1 MPEIIQ
7 PKNSFYTRLI
17 KTVILVAF
25 SILLFACGSNFN
37 NDGGNNLQSQ
47 VFSFDSSSYTVTVG
61 GTTTVQARGQ
71 GSGAITYSIENSD
84 VARINGSGTVTP
96 VAEGETTITAFI
108 RVDAV
113 YDSSTTTAL
122 LTVLDPNC
130 RVGDVIAVGQSCD
143 LPGGGTFRV
152 VISGGSACAIHSPSG
167 NDVSC
172 DASLTINSFRATRVS
187 QSYRID
193 SFTTAPDLMVSS
205 FSANPTS
212 INAGGNISLSAT
224 VRNSGT
230 GQSGSTTLRYYRSS
244 NRTIS
249 TSDTRIGTD
258 SVSALSAGRS
268 GNESVTVTGHNSGTA
283 YYGACVES
291 VSGETQTSNNCSSG
305 VAVTVDTPDLIP
317 DLMVSSFRAN
327 PTSINAGGNIS
338 LSATVRNSGTGQSGS
353 TTLRYYRSS
362 DRTISTLDTQI
373 GTDSVSALSAGRSGN
388 ESVTVT
394 GHNSGTAYYG
404 ACVESVSG
412 ETQTSNNCSSG
423 VAVTVDTPDLI
434 VSSFRA
440 NPTSINAGG
449 NISLSATVRNSGTG
463 QSGSTTLR
471 YYRSSDRT
479 ISTLDTRIGTDSVSA
494 LSAGRSGNESVT
506 VTGHNS
512 GTAYYGACVESV
524 SGETQTSNNCS
535 SGVAVTVDTPDLIV
549 SSFSANPTSINA
561 GGNISLSATVRN
573 SGTGQ
578 SGLTTLRY
586 YRSSDR
592 TISTLDT
599 RIGTDL
605 VSALSAGRS
614 GNESVTVT
622 GHNSGTAYYGACV
635 ESVSGET
642 QTSNNCS
649 SGVAVTVDTPD
660 LIPDLMV
667 SSFRANPTSINAG
680 GNISLSATVRNSGT
694 GQSGSTTLRYYRSSD
709 RTISTS
715 DTQIGTDSVSALS
728 AGRSGNES
736 VTVTGHNSGTAYYGA
751 CVESVSGETQT
762 SNNCSSGVA
771 VTVDTPDLI
780 PDLMV
785 SSFRANPTSINAG
798 GNISL
803 SATVRNSGTGQS
815 GSTTLRYYRSSDR
828 TISTLDTRIGTDS
841 VSALSAGRSGNESV
855 TVTGHNSGTAYYGA
869 CVESVSGETQTSN
882 NCSSGVAVTVDTNAA
897 SYASASNINA
907 SSRLVFRWNAFSGAR
922 TYHIYGSGSLFL
934 DDSATLLTSLSNTA
948 RTYTYSGI
956 SYFSYGV
963 FACTSSSCSISNL
976 ESVVNT
982 RTPEVFV
989 TWNRVSGATNYR
1001 VYRSVIPSCSF
1012 SLTTGLPTGICS
1024 NATRIGTVTQNSFTD
1039 SSPSFSGIYFVIA
1052 CTGNDC

>member
-193 SFTTAPDLMVSS
+193 SFATAPDLMVSS

-244 NRTIS
+244 
-249 TSDTRIGTD
+249 
-258 SVSALSAGRS
+258 
-268 GNESVTVTGHNSGTA
+268 
-283 YYGACVES
+283 
-291 VSGETQTSNNCSSG
+291 
-305 VAVTVDTPDLIP
+305 
-317 DLMVSSFRAN
+317 
-327 PTSINAGGNIS
+327 
-338 LSATVRNSGTGQSGS
+338 
-353 TTLRYYRSS
+353 
-362 DRTISTLDTQI
+362 
-373 GTDSVSALSAGRSGN
+373 
-388 ESVTVT
+388 
-394 GHNSGTAYYG
+394 
-404 ACVESVSG
+404 
-412 ETQTSNNCSSG
+412 
-423 VAVTVDTPDLI
+423 
-434 VSSFRA
+434 
-440 NPTSINAGG
+440 
-449 NISLSATVRNSGTG
+449 
-463 QSGSTTLR
+463 
-471 YYRSSDRT
+471 DRT
-479 ISTLDTRIGTDSVSA
+479 ISTLDTR
-494 LSAGRSGNESVT
+494 
-506 VTGHNS
+506 
-512 GTAYYGACVESV
+512 
-524 SGETQTSNNCS
+524 
-535 SGVAVTVDTPDLIV
+535 
-549 SSFSANPTSINA
+549 
-561 GGNISLSATVRN
+561 
-573 SGTGQ
+573 
-578 SGLTTLRY
+578 
-586 YRSSDR
+586 
-592 TISTLDT
+592 
-599 RIGTDL
+599 
-605 VSALSAGRS
+605 
-614 GNESVTVT
+614 
-622 GHNSGTAYYGACV
+622 
-635 ESVSGET
+635 
-642 QTSNNCS
+642 
-649 SGVAVTVDTPD
+649 
-660 LIPDLMV
+660 
-667 SSFRANPTSINAG
+667 
-680 GNISLSATVRNSGT
+680 
-694 GQSGSTTLRYYRSSD
+694 
-709 RTISTS
+709 
-715 DTQIGTDSVSALS
+715 IGTDSVSALS

-882 NCSSGVAVTVDTNAA
+882 NCSSGVAVTVDTPDLIPDLMVSSFSANPTSINAGGNIRLSATVRNSGTGQSGSTTLRYYRSSDRTISTLDTRIGTDLVSALSAGRSGNESVTVTGHNSGTAYYGACVESVSGETQTSNNCSSGVAVDTNAA

-922 TYHIYGSGSLFL
+922 TYHIYGSDSSSL

-948 RTYTYSGI
+948 RTYTYSGTT
-956 SYFSYGV
+956 SYSSYGV

-976 ESVVNT
+976 ESVDNT

-1001 VYRSVIPSCSF
+1001 VYRSFFSMCSF
-1012 SLTTGLPTGICS
+1012 SLTTGLPTRICS

-1039 SSPSFSGIYFVIA
+1039 SSPSFSDRIYFVIA

>member
-152 VISGGSACAIHSPSG
+152 VISGGSACAIYSPSG

-193 SFTTAPDLMVSS
+193 SFATAPDLM
-205 FSANPTS
+205 
-212 INAGGNISLSAT
+212 
-224 VRNSGT
+224 
-230 GQSGSTTLRYYRSS
+230 
-244 NRTIS
+244 
-249 TSDTRIGTD
+249 
-258 SVSALSAGRS
+258 
-268 GNESVTVTGHNSGTA
+268 
-283 YYGACVES
+283 
-291 VSGETQTSNNCSSG
+291 
-305 VAVTVDTPDLIP
+305 
-317 DLMVSSFRAN
+317 
-327 PTSINAGGNIS
+327 
-338 LSATVRNSGTGQSGS
+338 
-353 TTLRYYRSS
+353 
-362 DRTISTLDTQI
+362 
-373 GTDSVSALSAGRSGN
+373 
-388 ESVTVT
+388 
-394 GHNSGTAYYG
+394 
-404 ACVESVSG
+404 
-412 ETQTSNNCSSG
+412 
-423 VAVTVDTPDLI
+423 

-535 SGVAVTVDTPDLIV
+535 SGVAVTVDTPDLI
-549 SSFSANPTSINA
+549 
-561 GGNISLSATVRN
+561 
-573 SGTGQ
+573 
-578 SGLTTLRY
+578 
-586 YRSSDR
+586 
-592 TISTLDT
+592 
-599 RIGTDL
+599 
-605 VSALSAGRS
+605 
-614 GNESVTVT
+614 
-622 GHNSGTAYYGACV
+622 
-635 ESVSGET
+635 
-642 QTSNNCS
+642 
-649 SGVAVTVDTPD
+649 
-660 LIPDLMV
+660 PDLMV

-694 GQSGSTTLRYYRSSD
+694 GQSGSTTLRYYRSSN

-715 DTQIGTDSVSALS
+715 
-728 AGRSGNES
+728 
-736 VTVTGHNSGTAYYGA
+736 
-751 CVESVSGETQT
+751 
-762 SNNCSSGVA
+762 
-771 VTVDTPDLI
+771 
-780 PDLMV
+780 
-785 SSFRANPTSINAG
+785 
-798 GNISL
+798 
-803 SATVRNSGTGQS
+803 
-815 GSTTLRYYRSSDR
+815 
-828 TISTLDTRIGTDS
+828 DTRIGTDS

-922 TYHIYGSGSLFL
+922 TYHIYGSDSSSL

-948 RTYTYSGI
+948 RTYTYSGT

-976 ESVVNT
+976 ESVDNT

-1001 VYRSVIPSCSF
+1001 VYRSFFSSCSF

-1039 SSPSFSGIYFVIA
+1039 SSPSFSDRIYFVIA